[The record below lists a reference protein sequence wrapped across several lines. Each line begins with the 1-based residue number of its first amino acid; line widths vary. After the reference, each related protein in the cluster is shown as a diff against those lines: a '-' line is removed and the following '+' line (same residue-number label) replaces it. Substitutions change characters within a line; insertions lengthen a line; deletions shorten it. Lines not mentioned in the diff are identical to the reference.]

1 MSWQEILKLSC
12 GTHKLDAQ
20 KGGCGCVECEE
31 EMRKELVGNQKKID
45 ANKDGKITAEDFER
59 LRETKKAESPEE
71 IIISTLEKE
80 GGASGLEPLEEATDM
95 SGKELEELLEEMDN
109 VVQHKSGDYIL
120 LDGLPLPEEEEEE
133 ED

>member
-1 MSWQEILKLSC
+1 MNWQEILKLSC
-12 GTHKLDAQ
+12 GTHKLDGQEKA
-20 KGGCGCVECEE
+20 
-31 EMRKELVGNQKKID
+31 LVGNQKKID

-59 LRETKKAESPEE
+59 LRETKKAESSEE

-80 GGASGLEPLEEATDM
+80 GGASGLEPLEEAVDM
-95 SGKELEELLEEMDN
+95 SGEELEELLEGMDN

-133 ED
+133 

>member
-1 MSWQEILKLSC
+1 MSWQKILKSNC
-12 GTHKLDAQ
+12 GTHKLD
-20 KGGCGCVECEE
+20 EE
-31 EMRKELVGNQKKID
+31 EKILVGNQKKID
-45 ANKDGKITAEDFER
+45 ANKDGKISAEDFDR

-95 SGKELEELLEEMDN
+95 SKKELEDLLEEMDN

-120 LDGLPLPEEEEEE
+120 LDGLSLPKE
-133 ED
+133 EDD

>member
-12 GTHKLDAQ
+12 GTHKLD
-20 KGGCGCVECEE
+20 EE
-31 EMRKELVGNQKKID
+31 EKALVGNQKKID

-59 LRETKKAESPEE
+59 LRETKKAESSEE

-80 GGASGLEPLEEATDM
+80 GGASGLEPLEEAVDM
-95 SGKELEELLEEMDN
+95 SGEELEELLEEMDN

-133 ED
+133 E

>member
-1 MSWQEILKLSC
+1 MSWKNILKSNC
-12 GTHKLDAQ
+12 GTYKLDTE
-20 KGGCGCVECEE
+20 KGGCGCVECKEK
-31 EMRKELVGNQKKID
+31 MKKELVGNQKKID
-45 ANKDGKITAEDFER
+45 ANKDGKITAEDFDR

-95 SGKELEELLEEMDN
+95 SKKELEDLLEEMDN

-120 LDGLPLPEEEEEE
+120 LDGLPLPKE
-133 ED
+133 EDD